1 MPDTKNQEAAN
12 SIRFAKDAADL
23 TAQRQRLYASLSKD
37 HIEWKM
43 NREFYKGNQ
52 WIFPNPWTGQIQ
64 DLNMGMGDSM
74 QSRFKVRLTSN
85 QIKSGVMAYIAQLTK
100 TKPIIHATP
109 DSSDDKDLRSAQM
122 AEALFEYWWSEFNL
136 TSKLQSALVNAQL
149 SQGYWKI
156 SWDPYAG
163 RGTSFLLD
171 PTTGQPITDPV
182 MADLF
187 KEELE
192 AAGADPK
199 EYSQTVN
206 LGDITVEVIPGENV
220 ILDPAA
226 ATFEDAEYAICKH
239 AMDPSEIQ
247 ARWGVQVLADSTPST
262 EDTGLPWGMQMR
274 QGQDKPL
281 RVTKDVWIMYHRKTP
296 ALPQGRYVAW
306 IEGPDKKLM
315 DTEWT
320 FPFDELPLVK
330 FPGLERPG
338 SPLDDP
344 LVTDARPVQK
354 ELNRT
359 LSQIVQHKNLT
370 IKPQMIAPVNSLQ
383 DRLTDEPGAVFQYAP
398 VANLKPEWREMPS
411 LPPYVFEHLRDI
423 QGRLDRLFNLA
434 SVSRGDVPPNVE
446 AGVAIDL
453 LQEAAVDQV
462 APIIQRMEG
471 SLVRAGHIMAS
482 YAREYYV
489 EPRLLKIIGSGG
501 SVQVRKFKN
510 SDISGGYSFRAEPGS
525 GLPRTR
531 AGKQA
536 RVEWM
541 MEKQLIDPKQ
551 ALKML
556 DVADVKGLVSR
567 IEADEDMALREH
579 ELLMHG
585 QPTNPLALQQ
595 AMQQVQQFM
604 DDPTADLDGDG
615 IPDEPQAK
623 LAQAQQMLEQAAIQP
638 QPFEDY
644 SAHLETHGSYMKSV
658 EFSKLQPQVQ
668 QGFIDHY
675 SATLQTF
682 MNLPHVPDPK
692 AVTTTLQLKG
702 TVGPT
707 AAAEILNRTGVLDV
721 TPEQMAEQPLETWV
735 IDSIDKPDTDEAGN
749 DPFTQ
754 AEQMQQMQLNQA
766 KADLSASETAHK
778 AALAHSASAH
788 ADAGASQ
795 AQRHAEE
802 RHAQEMAHRAEMH
815 RAKIK
820 AALRPPAKS
829 SGK

>member
-1 MPDTKNQEAAN
+1 VADQKQSND
-12 SIRFAKDAADL
+12 SIRFATDARELA
-23 TAQRQRLYASLSKD
+23 ARRQKLAGSLNKD

-52 WIFPNPWTGQIQ
+52 WIFPNPTTGQIM
-64 DLNMGMGDSM
+64 DLNFGQGDNM

-109 DSSDDKDLRSAQM
+109 NSSDDKDLRSAQT
-122 AEALFEYWWSEFNL
+122 AEALFEYWWSEFDL
-136 TSKLQSALVNAQL
+136 MPKLQSALVNAQL

-163 RGTSFLLD
+163 RGTEFLLGPD
-171 PTTGQPITDPV
+171 GQPITDPV
-182 MADLF
+182 LSDLY

-192 AAGADPK
+192 RAGVDLK
-199 EYSQTVN
+199 QFTRTVN

-226 ATFEDAEYAICKH
+226 ATFEDAEFAICKH

-247 ARWGVQVLADSTPST
+247 ARWGVQVLPDSAPSN
-262 EDTGLPWGMQMR
+262 EETGLPWGMQQR

-281 RVTKDVWIMYHRKTP
+281 KVTKDVWIMYHRKT
-296 ALPQGRYVAW
+296 AAMPQGRYVIW
-306 IEGPDKKLM
+306 IEGPDKKIM
-315 DTEWT
+315 DTKWE

-330 FPGLERPG
+330 FPGIERPG

-344 LVTDARPVQK
+344 LVTDARPIQK

-359 LSQIVQHKNLT
+359 LSQIVTHKNLT
-370 IKPQMIAPVNSLQ
+370 IKPQMIAPINSLR

-398 VANLKPEWREMPS
+398 VANLKPEWREMPAM
-411 LPPYVFEHLRDI
+411 PPYVFNHLQDI

-446 AGVAIDL
+446 AGIAIDL
-453 LQEAAVDQV
+453 LQEASVDQV

-471 SLVRAGHIMAS
+471 ALVRAGHIMAS
-482 YAREYYV
+482 YAREYYI
-489 EPRLLKIIGSGG
+489 EPRLLKIVGSGG

-531 AGKQA
+531 AGKQS
-536 RVEWM
+536 RIEWM
-541 MEKQLIDPKQ
+541 MEKGLVDPKQ

-579 ELLMHG
+579 ELMMQG
-585 QPTNPLALQQ
+585 QPVNPMAVQQ
-595 AMQQVQQFM
+595 AM
-604 DDPTADLDGDG
+604 
-615 IPDEPQAK
+615 
-623 LAQAQQMLEQAAIQP
+623 AQAQQMMQDPNADPDGDGVPDPPEVKMQMAQQMLQQAAVQP
-638 QPFEDY
+638 FVFEDY
-644 SAHLETHGSYMKSV
+644 DTHLETHGSYMKTN
-658 EFSKLQPQVQ
+658 EYGKLPPEVQ
-668 QGFIDHY
+668 QLFVDHWQ
-675 SATLQTF
+675 ATLQAR
-682 MNLPHVPDPK
+682 MAIPVMPEPK
-692 AVTTTLQLKG
+692 AVQTTLQLKG
-702 TVGPT
+702 TLGPT
-707 AAAEILNRTGVLDV
+707 ASAEILNKGGVLDV

-735 IDSIDKPDTDEAGN
+735 TDSVDKPDVDEAGN

-754 AEQMQQMQLNQA
+754 AEQAHQMVLDQQ
-766 KADLSASETAHK
+766 KADVANMQTAHA
-778 AALAHSASAH
+778 AALAHGQANRQAAADQQKMDH
-788 ADAGASQ
+788 AEEIH
-795 AQRHAEE
+795 AQRLRHAE
-802 RHAQEMAHRAEMH
+802 Q
-815 RAKIK
+815 
-820 AALRPPAKS
+820 AARDKS
-829 SGK
+829 RQSRQPQSSEK